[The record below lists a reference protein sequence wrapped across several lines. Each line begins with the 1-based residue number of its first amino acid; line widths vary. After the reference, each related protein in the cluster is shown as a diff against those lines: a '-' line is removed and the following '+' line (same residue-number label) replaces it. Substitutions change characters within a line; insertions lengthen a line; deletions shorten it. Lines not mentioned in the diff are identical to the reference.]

1 MPDWSYHPL
10 SPVAAAVL
18 GASRSRRAALRFL
31 SAIAG
36 MPGGGALIAFLLG
49 RFRRP
54 DGVRV
59 GAVVPVRHAEH
70 ALRALPALGASVVV
84 EVGPAVSGDLPAD
97 VVHVD
102 DPWISS
108 AVKALAVPGVTV
120 MATTDVLVAAGPAW
134 FRRVLEAATPT
145 APPQGWR
152 DMPRNPRYWPSWVWG
167 VIVGLGMVGA
177 GLAAAAITLG
187 PVLLWYDRDYLGL
200 TTSGLDHID
209 DRLVDFLQHD
219 RLTMAGTMVSIG
231 VLYAG
236 LAFGGIRRG
245 WLWAR
250 DAYLISGVVGF
261 PTLFY
266 FLSTGFVEPLHV
278 AAAVVLFPLFL
289 LAVWRSPAIPR
300 WTVRPD
306 GPESLRKRALLGQ
319 LLMIVTGVGLLAGG
333 AVISIVGMT
342 GVFVPT
348 DLEFLGTDAVYL
360 RSANPHLLPFIAHDR
375 AGFGGALLSAAVAI
389 TLLSLWGWR
398 RGESWVWW
406 TLLLSAVT
414 GFGPTLVIHY
424 RIHYTDLSHLAPVYV
439 GVVLTAIALAL
450 ARPYLCDTREKA
462 GAASGAPEDHR

>member
-1 MPDWSYHPL
+1 M
-10 SPVAAAVL
+10 AAAVL
-18 GASRSRRAALRFL
+18 GVSRSRRAALRTL

-36 MPGGGALIAFLLG
+36 MPGGRALVAFLLG

-54 DGVRV
+54 DGARV
-59 GAVVPVRHAEH
+59 GAIVSARHAEH
-70 ALRALPALGASVVV
+70 ALRALPALGASVVEVAPVVEVGSIV
-84 EVGPAVSGDLPAD
+84 EVGPVAEVGSVVSGDRPAD
-97 VVHVD
+97 PVYMD
-102 DPWISS
+102 DPYISS

-145 APPQGWR
+145 APPQRWT
-152 DMPRNPRYWPSWVWG
+152 DIPRNPRYWPPWVWG
-167 VIVGLGMVGA
+167 VIVGLGMMAA
-177 GLAAAAITLG
+177 GLGAAAITLG

-200 TTSGLDHID
+200 TTRGLEHID

-219 RLTMAGTMVSIG
+219 RLTMAGTIASIG

-236 LAFGGIRRG
+236 LAWGGIRQG

-250 DAYLISGVVGF
+250 DAYLISGVIGF

-266 FLSTGFVEPLHV
+266 FLSTGGFVEPLHI
-278 AAAVVLFPLFL
+278 AAAAVLFPLFL
-289 LAVWRSPAIPR
+289 LAVWRSPTIPR

-306 GPESLRKRALLGQ
+306 GPESLRRRALLGQ

-333 AVISIVGMT
+333 VVISVVGMT

-375 AGFGGALLSAAVAI
+375 AGFGGALISAAVAI
-389 TLLSLWGWR
+389 ILLSLWGWR

-439 GVVLTAIALAL
+439 GVVLTAVALAL
-450 ARPYLCDTREKA
+450 ARPYLCDTKDR
-462 GAASGAPEDHR
+462 AAVL